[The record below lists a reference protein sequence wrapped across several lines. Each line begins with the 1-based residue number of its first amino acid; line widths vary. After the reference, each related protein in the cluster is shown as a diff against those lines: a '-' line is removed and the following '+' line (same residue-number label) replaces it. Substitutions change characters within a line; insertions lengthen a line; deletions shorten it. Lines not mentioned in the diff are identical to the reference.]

1 MQTWLIIFFLTLGA
15 IIIIDGL
22 RQTRHSRLAPRL
34 SAESSTPEAAPVA
47 AAKSRPEATADHIP
61 SPVPAAAS
69 PEEIM
74 TALGDMTHATQ
85 QGYVPDVAESLAG
98 ASKPRQAEKADVRP
112 LHHALSRACVK
123 ALAQERLTLRLID
136 TLLTWGELQEA
147 LRSERLVYDSE
158 NCLYHAG
165 DAEGRPV
172 FSVASAVAP
181 GILLAPREGDE
192 DACVRGLLFLLPGAP
207 ESIRVGHFER
217 MAAFAYRL
225 KRAGG
230 GRLQDEAGN
239 PATSN
244 TLEFLHEQL
253 LSDARKATLEECRL
267 AKG

>member
-1 MQTWLIIFFLTLGA
+1 MQTWLIIFLLTLGA

-22 RQTRHSRLAPRL
+22 RQTRHSRRAPQL
-34 SAESSTPEAAPVA
+34 SAESTTPEAAP
-47 AAKSRPEATADHIP
+47 KSRPKATTDDRP
-61 SPVPAAAS
+61 SPVPASAS
-69 PEEIM
+69 PVEIM
-74 TALGDMTHATQ
+74 TALSNMANATQ
-85 QGYVPDVAESLAG
+85 QGYVPDVGESLAG
-98 ASKPRQAEKADVRP
+98 ASKHRQAAKADVQP

-123 ALAQERLTLRLID
+123 ALKEERLTLRLID
-136 TLLTWGELQEA
+136 TSLTWGALQEA
-147 LRSERLVYDSE
+147 LRGDRLVYDSE

-165 DAEGRPV
+165 DTEGRPV
-172 FSVASAVAP
+172 FSVASAIAP
-181 GILLAPREGDE
+181 SVLLAPREGDE
-192 DACVRGLLFLLPGAP
+192 SESVRGLLFLLPAAP
-207 ESIRVGHFER
+207 AAVRVGHFEQ

-253 LSDARKATLEECRL
+253 LSHARKATLEECRL